1 MCSNLWHSR
10 LNRYKLERLVI
21 GEMTDSVEMDEGR
34 KRYEFKKTLEKLE
47 AKQGSGT
54 ELISIY
60 IPPDKQIYDVT
71 AQLRDEFGQCANI
84 KSKQTRTNVQSAI
97 SSILSRLKYY
107 KNPPEH
113 GMAVFCGTIQLGGDR
128 TDLECTIIE
137 PPEPLNLYMYRC
149 SSNFELEP
157 LRQMLEEKNV
167 YGLLVLDRR
176 EAYWGFLRGNRI
188 EPIGGVTSTVPG
200 KQRKGGQSS
209 ARFQRLREIAINE
222 FYTKIGERS
231 SAIFLAEKDF
241 FDRFK
246 GVLIGGPSPTKE
258 EFEAGN
264 YLHHELQKRIIGLFD
279 VAYTNES
286 GLPELVDAAQD
297 ALKGVEVMKEK
308 AIMNRFL
315 KELVKD
321 DGLAAYGEDSIRKN
335 LEIGAV
341 DILLLSASLR
351 KSRMKIK
358 CQNCGHSEERTIQ
371 LEPGK
376 TVSDILVHTCRT
388 CSSPLIV
395 DEEVDIIEELTNFAD
410 QSSTRVEII
419 SDDFEEGSILYTAF
433 GGIAAILRYRTGF

>member
-1 MCSNLWHSR
+1 MA
-10 LNRYKLERLVI
+10 EAA
-21 GEMTDSVEMDEGR
+21 EMDNAR
-34 KRYEFKKTLEKLE
+34 RRYEFKKTLEKLQ

-54 ELISIY
+54 ELISLY

-107 KNPPEH
+107 KNPPAN
-113 GMAVFCGTIQLGGDR
+113 GMAVFCGTIQMGGDR
-128 TDLECTIIE
+128 SDLECTIID

-157 LRQMLEEKNV
+157 LKQMLEEKVV

-209 ARFQRLREIAINE
+209 ARFQRLREIAIDE
-222 FYTKIGERS
+222 FYTKIGERA

-241 FDRFK
+241 FERFR

-258 EFEAGN
+258 EFEAGK
-264 YLHHELQKRIIGLFD
+264 YLHHEIQKRIIGLFD
-279 VAYTNES
+279 VAYTNED
-286 GLPELVDAAQD
+286 GLSEIVDAAKD
-297 ALKGVEVMKEK
+297 ALKGQEVVREKEVME
-308 AIMNRFL
+308 RFL

-321 DGLAAYGEDSIRKN
+321 AGLASYGEESVRKN
-335 LEIGAV
+335 LELGSV
-341 DILLLSASLR
+341 DILLLSSRLR
-351 KSRMKIK
+351 KSRVRIT
-358 CQNCGHSEERTIQ
+358 CQSCGHSEERTIA

-376 TVSDILVHTCRT
+376 TV
-388 CSSPLIV
+388 
-395 DEEVDIIEELTNFAD
+395 
-410 QSSTRVEII
+410 
-419 SDDFEEGSILYTAF
+419 
-433 GGIAAILRYRTGF
+433 

>member
-1 MCSNLWHSR
+1 MA
-10 LNRYKLERLVI
+10 EAA
-21 GEMTDSVEMDEGR
+21 EMDNAR
-34 KRYEFKKTLEKLE
+34 RRYEFKKTLEKLQ

-54 ELISIY
+54 ELISLY

-107 KNPPEH
+107 KNPPAN

-128 TDLECTIIE
+128 YDLECTIID

-157 LRQMLEEKNV
+157 LKQMLEEKVV

-188 EPIGGVTSTVPG
+188 EPVGGVTSTVPG

-209 ARFQRLREIAINE
+209 ARFQRLREIAIDE

-231 SAIFLAEKDF
+231 SAIFLTEKDF
-241 FDRFK
+241 FERFR

-258 EFEAGN
+258 EFEAGK
-264 YLHHELQKRIIGLFD
+264 YLHHEIQKRIIGLFD
-279 VAYTNES
+279 VAYTNED
-286 GLPELVDAAQD
+286 GLSELVDAAKD
-297 ALKGVEVMKEK
+297 ALKGQEVVKEKEVME
-308 AIMNRFL
+308 RFL

-321 DGLAAYGEDSIRKN
+321 AGLASYGEESVRKN
-335 LEIGAV
+335 LELGSV
-341 DILLLSASLR
+341 DVLLLSSRLR
-351 KSRMKIK
+351 KSRVKIT
-358 CQNCGHSEERTIQ
+358 CQSCGHSEERTIA

-376 TVSDILVHTCRT
+376 TVGDILVHTCRICT
-388 CSSPLIV
+388 APLIV
-395 DEEVDIIEELTNFAD
+395 ESEVDIVEELTNLAD
-410 QSSTRVEII
+410 QTSTRVEII
-419 SDDFEEGSILYTAF
+419 SDDFEEGAILYNAF
-433 GGIAAILRYRTGF
+433 GGIAAILRYRTGS

>member
-1 MCSNLWHSR
+1 MA
-10 LNRYKLERLVI
+10 EV
-21 GEMTDSVEMDEGR
+21 GQVEEVDEAR
-34 KRYEFKKTLEKLE
+34 RRYEFKKTLEKLE

-54 ELISIY
+54 ELITIY

-71 AQLRDEFGQCANI
+71 AQLKDEFGQCANI

-97 SSILSRLKYY
+97 SSVLSRLKYY
-107 KNPPEH
+107 KRPPAN
-113 GMAVFCGTIQLGGDR
+113 GLAVFCGTILLGGDR

-137 PPEPLNLYMYRC
+137 PPEALNLYMYRC
-149 SSNFELEP
+149 SSQFELEP
-157 LRQMLEEKNV
+157 LRQMLEEKSV

-176 EAYWGFLRGNRI
+176 EAYWGFLRGNHI

-241 FDRFK
+241 FERFK

-264 YLHHELQKRIIGLFD
+264 YLHHEIQKRIIGIFD

-286 GLPELVDAAQD
+286 GLDELVDAAED
-297 ALKGVEVMKEK
+297 VLKGMDVVKEK
-308 AIMNRFL
+308 AVMQRFL
-315 KELVKD
+315 KELVRD
-321 DGLAAYGEDSIRKN
+321 NGLASYGEENIRKN

-341 DILLLSASLR
+341 ETLLLSSSLR
-351 KSRMKIK
+351 KSRLTIR
-358 CQNCGHSEERTIQ
+358 CPSCGHMKDYTVK
-371 LEPGK
+371 LEAGK
-376 TVSDILVHTCRT
+376 SATDLEFGNCPACTAPMVLDNET
-388 CSSPLIV
+388 
-395 DEEVDIIEELTNFAD
+395 DIIEELTSLAD
-410 QSSTRVEII
+410 QSSAKVEII

-433 GGIAAILRYRTGF
+433 GGIAAILRYRTGY

>member
-1 MCSNLWHSR
+1 
-10 LNRYKLERLVI
+10 
-21 GEMTDSVEMDEGR
+21 MTETAEMDEGR
-34 KRYEFKKTLEKLE
+34 RRYEFKKTLEKLE

-54 ELISIY
+54 ELISLY
-60 IPPDKQIYDVT
+60 VPPDKQIYDVT
-71 AQLRDEFGQCANI
+71 GQLRDEFGQCANI

-107 KNPPEH
+107 KNPPPN
-113 GMAVFCGTIQLGGDR
+113 GMAIFCGTIQLQGDR
-128 TDLECTIIE
+128 TDLECTIID

-157 LRQMLEEKNV
+157 LKQMLEEKVV

-188 EPIGGVTSTVPG
+188 EPVGGANSTVPG

-209 ARFQRLREIAINE
+209 VRFARLREIAINE
-222 FYTKIGERS
+222 FYTKIGERA

-241 FDRFK
+241 FERFK

-258 EFEAGN
+258 EFEAGQ

-286 GLPELVDAAQD
+286 GLPELVDAAKD
-297 ALKGVEVMKEK
+297 ALKGMEVIKEK
-308 AIMNRFL
+308 EFMNRFL
-315 KELVKD
+315 KELVKE
-321 DGLAAYGEDSIRKN
+321 DGLASYGEESVRKN
-335 LEIGAV
+335 LDIGSV

-351 KSRMKIK
+351 KSRISIR
-358 CQNCGHSEERTIQ
+358 CQVCGHAEERTIQ

-376 TVSDILVHTCRT
+376 TVQDILANQTCRK
-388 CSSPLIV
+388 CNGPLVV
-395 DEEVDIIEELTNFAD
+395 DQEVDIIEELTKLAD
-410 QSSTRVEII
+410 QTSTRVEII

-433 GGIAAILRYRTGF
+433 GGIAAILRYRTGY

>member
-1 MCSNLWHSR
+1 
-10 LNRYKLERLVI
+10 
-21 GEMTDSVEMDEGR
+21 MTDVVEMDEGR

-54 ELISIY
+54 ELITIY

-107 KNPPEH
+107 KNPPEN

-128 TDLECTIIE
+128 SDLECTIIE

-157 LRQMLEEKNV
+157 LRQMLEEKNI

-188 EPIGGVTSTVPG
+188 EPVGGVTSTVPG

-231 SAIFLAEKDF
+231 SAIFIAEKDF

-264 YLHHELQKRIIGLFD
+264 YLHHEIQKRIIGLFD

-341 DILLLSASLR
+341 DILLLSGSLR

-358 CQNCGHSEERTIQ
+358 CQNCGHTEERTIQ

-376 TVSDILVHTCRT
+376 TVSDILVHTCRK
-388 CSSPLIV
+388 CSAPLIV

-419 SDDFEEGSILYTAF
+419 SSDFEEGSILYTAF

>member
-1 MCSNLWHSR
+1 MN
-10 LNRYKLERLVI
+10 
-21 GEMTDSVEMDEGR
+21 DSVEKDDAR

-47 AKQGSGT
+47 SKQGSGT

-60 IPPDKQIYDVT
+60 IPPDKQIHDVT

-97 SSILSRLKYY
+97 SSILSRLRYY
-107 KNPPEH
+107 KNPPPT

-157 LRQMLEEKNV
+157 LREMLEEKHI

-176 EAYWGFLRGNRI
+176 EAYWGFLRGNHI
-188 EPIGGVTSTVPG
+188 EPVGGTTSTVPG

-222 FYTKIGERS
+222 FYTKIGERA

-241 FDRFK
+241 FKRFK

-258 EFEAGN
+258 EFEAGE
-264 YLHHELQKRIIGLFD
+264 YLHHEIQKLIVGLFD

-286 GLPELVDAAQD
+286 GLPELVDAAKD
-297 ALKGVEVMKEK
+297 ALKGMDVVKEK
-308 AIMNRFL
+308 EFMNRFL
-315 KELVKD
+315 KELVKE
-321 DGLAAYGEDSIRKN
+321 DGLAAYGEESVRKN
-335 LEIGAV
+335 LELGAV
-341 DILLLSASLR
+341 DVLLLSSSLR
-351 KSRMKIK
+351 KSRVSIK
-358 CQNCGHSEERTIQ
+358 CQNCGHSEERTIH

-376 TVSDILVHTCRT
+376 SVDDIIPHTCRSCT
-388 CSSPLIV
+388 APLVI
-395 DEEVDIIEELTNFAD
+395 DQEVDIIEELTLLAD
-410 QSSTRVEII
+410 KSNTSVEII
-419 SDDFEEGSILYTAF
+419 SNDFEEGSILYTAF

>member
-1 MCSNLWHSR
+1 
-10 LNRYKLERLVI
+10 
-21 GEMTDSVEMDEGR
+21 MTETAEMDEGR
-34 KRYEFKKTLEKLE
+34 RRYEFKKTLEKLE

-54 ELISIY
+54 ELISLY
-60 IPPDKQIYDVT
+60 VPPDKQIYDVT
-71 AQLRDEFGQCANI
+71 GQLRDEFGQCANI

-107 KNPPEH
+107 KNPPPN
-113 GMAVFCGTIQLGGDR
+113 GMAIFCGTIQLQGDR
-128 TDLECTIIE
+128 TDLECTIID

-157 LRQMLEEKNV
+157 LKQMLEEKVV

-188 EPIGGVTSTVPG
+188 EPVNGANSTVPG

-209 ARFQRLREIAINE
+209 VRFARLREIAINE
-222 FYTKIGERS
+222 FYTKIGERA

-241 FDRFK
+241 FERFK

-258 EFEAGN
+258 EFEAGQ

-286 GLPELVDAAQD
+286 GLPELVDAAKD
-297 ALKGVEVMKEK
+297 ALKGMEVIKEK
-308 AIMNRFL
+308 EFMNRFL
-315 KELVKD
+315 KELVKE
-321 DGLAAYGEDSIRKN
+321 DGLASYGEESVRKN
-335 LEIGAV
+335 LDIGSV

-351 KSRMKIK
+351 KSRISIR
-358 CQNCGHSEERTIQ
+358 CQVCGHAEERTIQ

-376 TVSDILVHTCRT
+376 TVQDILANQTCRK
-388 CSSPLIV
+388 CNGPLVV
-395 DEEVDIIEELTNFAD
+395 DQEVDIIEELTKLAD
-410 QSSTRVEII
+410 QTSTRVEII

-433 GGIAAILRYRTGF
+433 GGIAAILRYRTGY

>member
-1 MCSNLWHSR
+1 MSTE
-10 LNRYKLERLVI
+10 K
-21 GEMTDSVEMDEGR
+21 EMAGSQEMDEGR
-34 KRYEFKKTLEKLE
+34 RRYEFKKTLERLM

-54 ELISIY
+54 ELISLY
-60 IPPDKQIYDVT
+60 IPPDKQIHDVT

-107 KNPPEH
+107 KNPPPH
-113 GMAVFCGTIQLGGDR
+113 GMAVFCGTVQLQGDR

-157 LRQMLEEKNV
+157 LKQMLEEKSV

-188 EPIGGVTSTVPG
+188 EPVGGITSTVPG

-209 ARFQRLREIAINE
+209 VRFARLREIAINE
-222 FYTKIGERS
+222 FYTKIGERAS
-231 SAIFLAEKDF
+231 DIFLAEKDF
-241 FDRFK
+241 FERFK

-258 EFEAGN
+258 EFEAGQ
-264 YLHHELQKRIIGLFD
+264 YLHHEIQKRIIGLFD

-286 GLPELVDAAQD
+286 GLSELVDAAKD
-297 ALKGVEVMKEK
+297 ALKGMEVIKEK
-308 AIMNRFL
+308 EFMNRFL
-315 KELVKD
+315 KELVREN
-321 DGLAAYGEDSIRKN
+321 GLAAYGEESIRKN
-335 LEIGAV
+335 LDVGSV

-351 KSRMKIK
+351 KSRVSVR
-358 CQNCGHSEERTIQ
+358 CQACGHSEERTIQ

-376 TVSDILVHTCRT
+376 TVQDILSSQACRK
-388 CSSPLIV
+388 CSGPLVV
-395 DEEVDIIEELTNFAD
+395 DQEVDIIEELTRLAD
-410 QSSTRVEII
+410 QTSTRVEII

-433 GGIAAILRYRTGF
+433 GGIAAILRYRTGY

>member
-1 MCSNLWHSR
+1 MSTE
-10 LNRYKLERLVI
+10 K
-21 GEMTDSVEMDEGR
+21 EMTGSQEMDEGR
-34 KRYEFKKTLEKLE
+34 RRYEFKKTLERLM

-54 ELISIY
+54 ELISLY
-60 IPPDKQIYDVT
+60 IPPDKQIHDVT

-107 KNPPEH
+107 KNPPPH
-113 GMAVFCGTIQLGGDR
+113 GMAVFCGTVQLQGDR

-157 LRQMLEEKNV
+157 LKQMLEEKSV

-188 EPIGGVTSTVPG
+188 EPIGGATSTVPG

-209 ARFQRLREIAINE
+209 VRFARLREIAINE
-222 FYTKIGERS
+222 FYTKVGERAS
-231 SAIFLAEKDF
+231 DIFLAEKDF
-241 FDRFK
+241 FERFK

-258 EFEAGN
+258 EFEAGQ
-264 YLHHELQKRIIGLFD
+264 YLHHEIQKRIIGLFD

-286 GLPELVDAAQD
+286 GLSELVDAAKD
-297 ALKGVEVMKEK
+297 ALKGMEVIKEK
-308 AIMNRFL
+308 EFMNRFL
-315 KELVKD
+315 KELVREN
-321 DGLAAYGEDSIRKN
+321 GLAAYGEESVRKN
-335 LEIGAV
+335 LDVGSV

-351 KSRMKIK
+351 KSRVSVR
-358 CQNCGHSEERTIQ
+358 CQACGHSEERTIQ

-376 TVSDILVHTCRT
+376 TVQDLLSSQTCRK
-388 CSSPLIV
+388 CSGPLVV
-395 DEEVDIIEELTNFAD
+395 DQEVDIIEELTRLAD
-410 QSSTRVEII
+410 QTSTRVEII

-433 GGIAAILRYRTGF
+433 GGIAAILRYRTGY